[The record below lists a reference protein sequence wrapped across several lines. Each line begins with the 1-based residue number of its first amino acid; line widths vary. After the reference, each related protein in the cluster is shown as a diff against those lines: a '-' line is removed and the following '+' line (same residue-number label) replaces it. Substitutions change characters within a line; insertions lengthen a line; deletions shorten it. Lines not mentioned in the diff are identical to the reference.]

1 MTDLAI
7 LKLASSLARHSA
19 DRHALV
25 AENIANADTPGYR
38 AQDLRPFAEIVGR
51 DAGRAREPMRATRP
65 EHLLGGSGVAW
76 EAVQATAADATSPN
90 GNDVALGDQMT
101 RATQAMGA
109 HDRAM
114 AVYGKTLAI
123 LKAGLGR
130 GR

>member
-1 MTDLAI
+1 MTDIAI
-7 LKLASSLARHSA
+7 LKLASGLARHSA

-25 AENIANADTPGYR
+25 ADNIANADTPGYR
-38 AQDLRPFAEIVGR
+38 AQDLRPFAELVR
-51 DAGRAREPMRATRP
+51 DPRPAMRATRP
-65 EHLLGGSGVAW
+65 EHVAASAGRAW
-76 EAVQATAADATSPN
+76 EAEFATAADATSPN

-123 LKAGLGR
+123 MKLGLGR

>member
-38 AQDLRPFAEIVGR
+38 AQDLRPFAEHV
-51 DAGRAREPMRATRP
+51 GRARAPMRATRP
-65 EHLLGGSGVAW
+65 EHVQGGRAVDW
-76 EAVQATAADATSPN
+76 EAVHATAADATSPN

>member
-7 LKLASSLARHSA
+7 LKLATGLARHSA

-25 AENIANADTPGYR
+25 AENIANADTPGFR
-38 AQDLRPFAEIVGR
+38 AQDLRPFSELVGKP
-51 DAGRAREPMRATRP
+51 REAMRATRP
-65 EHLLGGSGVAW
+65 EHLGGAGGKVW
-76 EAVQATAADATSPN
+76 EAEFVTAADATSPN

-123 LKAGLGR
+123 LKLGLGR